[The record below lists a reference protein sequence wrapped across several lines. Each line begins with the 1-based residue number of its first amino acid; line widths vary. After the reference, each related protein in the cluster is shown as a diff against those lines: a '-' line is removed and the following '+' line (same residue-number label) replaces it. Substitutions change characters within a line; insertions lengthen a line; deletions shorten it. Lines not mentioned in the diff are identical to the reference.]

1 MGLMLI
7 HTANSTIRI
16 STKLVIFYSL
26 SWTIRILIW
35 ICILLISPS
44 IIRLIER
51 VTLITW
57 SFILV
62 IHLTLPLIIVCNCS
76 NL

>member
-7 HTANSTIRI
+7 HTANSTII
-16 STKLVIFYSL
+16 NSTKLVIFYSL

>member
-7 HTANSTIRI
+7 HTANSTIINSR
-16 STKLVIFYSL
+16 KLVIFYSL